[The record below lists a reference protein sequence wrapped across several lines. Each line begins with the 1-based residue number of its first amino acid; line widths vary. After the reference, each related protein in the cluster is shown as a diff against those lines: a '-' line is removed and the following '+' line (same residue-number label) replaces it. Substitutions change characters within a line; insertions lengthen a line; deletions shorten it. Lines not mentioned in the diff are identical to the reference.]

1 MRGLVLAAVLVAVL
15 AAAPSAAA
23 KEIQSVTACG
33 AGDCATSKARV
44 LLLAMTDVGPPADGP
59 ASQAPFYKL
68 TIVVG
73 DGGKAVGRFKSWWD
87 PSAGRLLGEDGTWMA
102 VRPALGRRLDRL
114 TRGLAPRP
122 AARLPG
128 VRPTAAP
135 ATDALAPPR
144 TAPIASTGGVPVVPV
159 VVAVTLLVF
168 AVVGVRRRAGIRLA
182 GVEDVMAVARLPP
195 GRARIRKRGRRLGR
209 GRGA

>member
-1 MRGLVLAAVLVAVL
+1 MTRDRRPVRGLVLAVVVLAVL

-33 AGDCATSKARV
+33 AGDCATSKAGG

-68 TIVVG
+68 TVVVG
-73 DGGKAVGRFKSWWD
+73 DGGKAVGRFESWWD
-87 PSAGRLLGEDGTWMA
+87 PSAGLLLGEDGTWMA
-102 VRPALGRRLDRL
+102 VRPALGRRLNRL

-128 VRPTAAP
+128 VRPTA
-135 ATDALAPPR
+135 DAVAPPR
-144 TAPIASTGGVPVVPV
+144 TAPIASTGRVPVVPV
-159 VVAVTLLVF
+159 LVAVTLLVF
-168 AVVGVRRRAGIRLA
+168 AAVVVRSR
-182 GVEDVMAVARLPP
+182 VMPS
-195 GRARIRKRGRRLGR
+195 
-209 GRGA
+209 

>member
-1 MRGLVLAAVLVAVL
+1 MLAVVVLAVL

-33 AGDCATSKARV
+33 AGDCATSKAGG

-59 ASQAPFYKL
+59 AGHAPFYQL
-68 TIVVG
+68 TVVVG
-73 DGGKAVGRFKSWWD
+73 DGRKAVGRFKSWWD
-87 PSAGRLLGEDGTWMA
+87 PSAGLLLGEDGTRMA
-102 VRPALGRRLDRL
+102 VRPALGRRLNRL

-135 ATDALAPPR
+135 AADAVAPPR

-159 VVAVTLLVF
+159 LVAVTLLAF
-168 AVVGVRRRAGIRLA
+168 AAVVVRRRA
-182 GVEDVMAVARLPP
+182 MPS
-195 GRARIRKRGRRLGR
+195 
-209 GRGA
+209 